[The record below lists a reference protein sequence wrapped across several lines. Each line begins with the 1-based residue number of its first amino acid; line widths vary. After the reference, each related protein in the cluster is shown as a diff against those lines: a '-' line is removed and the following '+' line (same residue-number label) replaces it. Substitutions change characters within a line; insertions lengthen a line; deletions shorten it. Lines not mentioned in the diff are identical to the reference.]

1 MIYKKKLRK
10 ILLIYGL
17 TGSGKSDI
25 SVNIAKKINGIIIN
39 ADSMQIYREIKILSA
54 RPKLYSKVP
63 HYLYGVISVKKKFS
77 SGEWL
82 RQVQRIIKRIP
93 KNKLIIFTGGTGL
106 YFKFL
111 IDGISNIPL
120 IPWKIRDRVK
130 KLNEKLG
137 NIKFHKKLLNLD
149 PKIKDNIHRNDTQRL
164 IRAYEVKL
172 YTKKSIIDFQKN
184 NKFFVKNFNFIKIFL
199 KSEKE
204 ILYKNLRFRLKKMFE
219 NGAIEEVKYFKSL
232 KVKKELSSNFI
243 LGVKEILNYL
253 NRKVT
258 LEEAFEL
265 TFIRTKKYVKRQLTW
280 FRGKMKDW
288 IEIPSANKSI
298 AVNKI
303 IKIISST

>member
-1 MIYKKKLRK
+1 MRK
-10 ILLIYGL
+10 VLLLAGP

-25 SVNIAKKINGIIIN
+25 AIKIAKKLNGVIIN
-39 ADSMQIYREIKILSA
+39 ADSMQVYKEIKILSA
-54 RPKLYSKVP
+54 RPKSYFKIP
-63 HYLYGVISVKKKFS
+63 HYLYGDIPVKKNFS

-82 RQVQRIIKRIP
+82 RKVQIKVKKIP

-111 IDGISNIPL
+111 TDGISNIPL
-120 IPWKIRDRVK
+120 IPGNVRKKVR
-130 KLNEKLG
+130 KLNKKIG
-137 NIKFHKKLLNLD
+137 NIKFYKQLLDLD
-149 PKIKDNIHRNDTQRL
+149 PKIKENIQQNDTQRL

-184 NKFFVKNFNFIKIFL
+184 NKSLFKSFNFTKIFL
-199 KSEKE
+199 KADKK
-204 ILYKNLRFRLKKMFE
+204 LHKNLRLRLKKMFE
-219 NGAIEEVKYFKSL
+219 NGAIEEVKYFQSL

-243 LGVKEILNYL
+243 LGVREILNYL

-265 TFIRTKKYVKRQLTW
+265 TFTRTKKYVKRQLTW

-288 IEIPSANKSI
+288 TELPSTNDNSI

>member
-1 MIYKKKLRK
+1 MRK
-10 ILLIYGL
+10 VLLLAGP

-25 SVNIAKKINGIIIN
+25 AIEIAKKLNGVIIN
-39 ADSMQIYREIKILSA
+39 ADSMQVYKEIKILSA
-54 RPKLYSKVP
+54 RPVSYFKIP
-63 HYLYGVISVKKKFS
+63 HYLYGDISVKKNFS

-82 RQVQRIIKRIP
+82 RKVQIKVKKIP

-111 IDGISNIPL
+111 TDGISNIPL
-120 IPWKIRDRVK
+120 IPGNVRKKVR
-130 KLNEKLG
+130 KLNKKIG
-137 NIKFHKKLLNLD
+137 NIKFYKQLLDLD
-149 PKIKDNIHRNDTQRL
+149 PKIKENIQQNDTQRL

-184 NKFFVKNFNFIKIFL
+184 NKSLFKSFNFTKIFL
-199 KSEKE
+199 KADKK
-204 ILYKNLRFRLKKMFE
+204 LHKNLRLRLKKMFE
-219 NGAIEEVKYFKSL
+219 NGAIEEVKYFQSL

-243 LGVKEILNYL
+243 LGVREILNYL

-265 TFIRTKKYVKRQLTW
+265 TFTRTKKYVKRQLTW

-288 IEIPSANKSI
+288 TELPSTNDNSI

>member
-1 MIYKKKLRK
+1 MRK
-10 ILLIYGL
+10 VLLLAGP

-25 SVNIAKKINGIIIN
+25 AIEISKKLNGVIIN
-39 ADSMQIYREIKILSA
+39 ADSMQVYKEIKILSA
-54 RPKLYSKVP
+54 RPKSYFKIP
-63 HYLYGVISVKKKFS
+63 HYLYGDISVKKNFS

-82 RQVQRIIKRIP
+82 RKVQIKIKKIP

-111 IDGISNIPL
+111 TDGISNIPS
-120 IPWKIRDRVK
+120 IPERVRERVR
-130 KLNEKLG
+130 KLNKKIG
-137 NIKFHKKLLNLD
+137 NIKFYKQLLSLD
-149 PKIKDNIHRNDTQRL
+149 PKIKENIQYTDTQRL

-172 YTKKSIIDFQKN
+172 FTKKSIIDFQKN
-184 NKFFVKNFNFIKIFL
+184 NKSLFKNFNFTKIFL
-199 KSEKE
+199 KVDKEK
-204 ILYKNLRFRLKKMFE
+204 LHKNLRLRLKKMFE

-232 KVKKELSSNFI
+232 NAKRELSSNFI

-253 NRKVT
+253 NCKVT
-258 LEEAFEL
+258 FEQAFEL
-265 TFIRTKKYVKRQLTW
+265 TFIRTKKYAKRQLTW

-288 IEIPSANKSI
+288 IELPSTNNNSI